1 MFKDHEHQ
9 LTFTRARSLLTPR
22 DRAQREQ
29 TFERCI
35 TAANNL
41 AADRST
47 RFFPIVVAQ
56 GFFIGN
62 IIIALVR
69 TKSLTTGPNPATFIN
84 IEAYSIGFSALYF
97 WITFAVSLSS
107 AIGTSQTAAAIPR
120 ILGQLRDDLIPI
132 TEGRLVTLPDTFD
145 EAARLRNGGIYSW
158 QPGRRANQTSAW
170 SPSQWSWATICK
182 WAPSATYPIV
192 CPSFPGSFRSVLTY
206 LSLTLAA
213 STGWLISYLV
223 PPVGWGCRNNGEL
236 IIYLIWLF
244 SHLIENVLC
253 FGTHH
258 RAEFWTYLVKDFLC
272 MGSTMGMVI
281 ATQIGIYNSPECYT
295 LWGRTGLALPGMAS
309 VAATLS
315 RNLDRVYPA
324 IMAVGIGVQLLVLPV
339 IVIRKYGLAIRVF
352 LQRDDEQSNFPMLQ
366 GWLTSWG
373 LPRRSIQD
381 PAGVALHP
389 LGA

>member
-1 MFKDHEHQ
+1 M
-9 LTFTRARSLLTPR
+9 
-22 DRAQREQ
+22 
-29 TFERCI
+29 
-35 TAANNL
+35 
-41 AADRST
+41 
-47 RFFPIVVAQ
+47 VAQ

-62 IIIALVR
+62 IVIALVR
-69 TKSLTTGPNPATFIN
+69 TKTLTTGPNPATFIN

-97 WITFAVSLSS
+97 WLTFAVSLSS
-107 AIGTSQTAAAIPR
+107 VIGTSQTAAAIPR

-132 TEGRLVTLPDTFD
+132 TDGRLKKLPNTFK
-145 EAARLRNGGIYSW
+145 EAARIRNGGIYSW
-158 QPGRRANQTSAW
+158 QPGRRANQISAW
-170 SPSQWSWATICK
+170 SSSPWNWAISRRLT
-182 WAPSATYPIV
+182 PFTTYSILRA
-192 CPSFPGSFRSVLTY
+192 SFPGSFRSVLPY

-244 SHLIENVLC
+244 SHLVENAPW

-281 ATQIGIYNSPECYT
+281 AVQIGIYNSPECYT

-315 RNLDRVYPA
+315 HNLDKVYPPIIA
-324 IMAVGIGVQLLVLPV
+324 IGIGVQLLVLPA
-339 IVIRKYGLAIRVF
+339 IVIWKYRLAIRVF

-366 GWLTSWG
+366 GWLTG
-373 LPRRSIQD
+373 
-381 PAGVALHP
+381 
-389 LGA
+389 

>member
-1 MFKDHEHQ
+1 M
-9 LTFTRARSLLTPR
+9 
-22 DRAQREQ
+22 
-29 TFERCI
+29 
-35 TAANNL
+35 AANNL

-47 RFFPIVVAQ
+47 KFFPIVVAQ

-62 IIIALVR
+62 IAIALVR
-69 TKSLTTGPNPATFIN
+69 TKTLTTGPDPATFIN

-97 WITFAVSLSS
+97 WIMFAVSLSS
-107 AIGTSQTAAAIPR
+107 AIGTSQTAEAIPR
-120 ILGQLRDDLIPI
+120 ILGQLRDELIPI
-132 TEGRLVTLPDTFD
+132 TEGRLETLPNTFNK
-145 EAARLRNGGIYSW
+145 ATRIRNGGVYSW

-170 SPSQWSWATICK
+170 SSSRWSWVIGRKSTPFI
-182 WAPSATYPIV
+182 TYPIV
-192 CPSFPGSFRSVLTY
+192 RPSFPGSFRSVLPY

-244 SHLIENVLC
+244 SHLVENALC

-281 ATQIGIYNSPECYT
+281 APQIGIYNSPECYT

-315 RNLDRVYPA
+315 HNLDKVYPP
-324 IMAVGIGVQLLVLPV
+324 IMAVGIGVQLLVLPA
-339 IVIRKYGLAIRVF
+339 IVIRKYRLAIRVF

-366 GWLTSWG
+366 GRLTS
-373 LPRRSIQD
+373 
-381 PAGVALHP
+381 
-389 LGA
+389 